1 MWTKLLFENRCS
13 CTFLTIPTFVHDCIS
28 VLSKTYRKLG
38 EEMRLPSGPGI
49 LQTTEATSVMHC
61 AILCTSQEL
70 CLGINTRLPSEEQTY
85 TLCNLFSHIIGN
97 EDPIIHEAGWS
108 LYTVI

>member
-28 VLSKTYRKLG
+28 VLSKTYDKLG

-70 CLGINTRLPSEEQTY
+70 CIGINIRLPSEEQTY
-85 TLCNLFSHIIGN
+85 TLCNLFSHLIGN
-97 EDPIIHEAGWS
+97 DGPIIIEEGWS